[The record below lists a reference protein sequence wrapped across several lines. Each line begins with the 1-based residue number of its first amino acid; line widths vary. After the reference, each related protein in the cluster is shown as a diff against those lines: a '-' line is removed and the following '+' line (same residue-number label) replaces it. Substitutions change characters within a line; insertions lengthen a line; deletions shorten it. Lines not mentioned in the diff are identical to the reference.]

1 MVRINIPMPAGC
13 KSCPFKGVQWC
24 YIAIWLEEM
33 SYKEIP
39 EEGRAD
45 WCPLVEVEDMTEN
58 SKCPMVDN
66 CHDEKHTFPAIN
78 MEQRRVLDEIGKK
91 QKTLLDVVKAWNN
104 EIEKHGYVN

>member
-1 MVRINIPMPAGC
+1 MVQLNINMPA
-13 KSCPFKGVQWC
+13 SCEDCPYKGARWC
-24 YIAIWLEEM
+24 YLEVLRK
-33 SYKEIP
+33 KEP
-39 EEGRAD
+39 KEVPKEGRAE

-78 MEQRRVLDEIGKK
+78 TEQRRVLDEIGKK
-91 QKTLLDVVKAWNN
+91 QETLLDVVKAWNN